1 MTDTSSKNRSPL
13 GIRYF
18 QRWKRKFPREEKKIS
33 NVGNLFFQGWKLF
46 GKLISDIL
54 ATGGAVRKPYKQVAP
69 LGANQAGLL
78 GVLDFYGET
87 RAGGSGLVVWRYYS
101 IAMVRRAFC

>member
-1 MTDTSSKNRSPL
+1 MLLCDGYEFQKPL
-13 GIRYF
+13 PA
-18 QRWKRKFPREEKKIS
+18 WNSVFPTVENKIS
-33 NVGNLFFQGWKLF
+33 KAGNFF

-101 IAMVRRAFC
+101 IAMVRRAFI

>member
-1 MTDTSSKNRSPL
+1 MLLCDGYEFQKPL
-13 GIRYF
+13 PA
-18 QRWKRKFPREEKKIS
+18 WNSVFPTVEKKIS

-87 RAGGSGLVVWRYYS
+87 RAGGSGLAVWRYYS

>member
-1 MTDTSSKNRSPL
+1 MTDTSSKKRSPL

-18 QRWKRKFPREEKKIS
+18 QR
-33 NVGNLFFQGWKLF
+33 WKLF

-54 ATGGAVRKPYKQVAP
+54 ATGEAVRKPYKQVAP